1 MDAVEPEGLIALHQ
15 VDHIAR
21 TPNAS
26 DDNVVRLWDLMFGHM
41 PLKRPLQS
49 PTYAEVA
56 AARAPNEVV
65 FWVAIAQ
72 TKTFP
77 FSVLNSAT
85 RAAMRSTRVAGLN
98 GSPVYCVTDSAR

>member
-1 MDAVEPEGLIALHQ
+1 MDAVEPEGLVALHQ
-15 VDHIAR
+15 VHHVTR
-21 TPNAS
+21 TSNAS
-26 DDNVVRLWDLMFGHM
+26 DDYVVRLGDLMFGHM
-41 PLKRPLQS
+41 PFERPLQS